1 MTEISGTTAA
11 APLPVLALDSV
22 DSTNAEAR
30 RQAES
35 GDLGPRW
42 ITARVQTAGRGRR
55 GRAWSTTEGNLA
67 ATLLTTTDRVPGDA
81 ARTSFVAAV
90 AVADALATYLPD
102 SLIRLKWPN
111 DVLVDDRKICGILIE
126 SGRVRGEDRLWLAVG
141 IGVNLAHAPQVAD
154 RPATCVADH
163 LRGDVASPPT
173 ARQMLDRLAAAFAHR
188 QGQWDDQGFEPI
200 VEAWTARA
208 IGLGGPCAARLAD
221 ETVEGTAEGL
231 DPDGSLRLRLPD
243 GGVRRIAAGD
253 VYFGGR

>member
-67 ATLLTTTDRVPGDA
+67 ATLLTTTDRAPGDA

-111 DVLVDDRKICGILIE
+111 DVLVDDR
-126 SGRVRGEDRLWLAVG
+126 

-253 VYFGGR
+253 VFFGGR

>member
-67 ATLLTTTDRVPGDA
+67 ATLLTTPDRAPGDA

-90 AVADALATYLPD
+90 AVALIVTGLSMQRYEIITYRASLAKTVAMVTTAPPPSVDAL
-102 SLIRLKWPN
+102 
-111 DVLVDDRKICGILIE
+111 E
-126 SGRVRGEDRLWLAVG
+126 
-141 IGVNLAHAPQVAD
+141 NLDAIQRMGQSAHAD
-154 RPATCVADH
+154 GE
-163 LRGDVASPPT
+163 L
-173 ARQMLDRLAAAFAHR
+173 
-188 QGQWDDQGFEPI
+188 
-200 VEAWTARA
+200 
-208 IGLGGPCAARLAD
+208 LAD
-221 ETVEGTAEGL
+221 L
-231 DPDGSLRLRLPD
+231 Q
-243 GGVRRIAAGD
+243 
-253 VYFGGR
+253 